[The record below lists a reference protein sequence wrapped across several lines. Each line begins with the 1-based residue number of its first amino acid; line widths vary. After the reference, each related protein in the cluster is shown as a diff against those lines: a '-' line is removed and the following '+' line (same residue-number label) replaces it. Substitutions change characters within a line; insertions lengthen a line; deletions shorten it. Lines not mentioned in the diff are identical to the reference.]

1 MKETDFDRMMKMLA
15 NAEETAVYTVRKN
28 TQEKSTITFERD
40 DSWYNI
46 TFYFNAEGKLLSVE

>member
-15 NAEETAVYTVRKN
+15 NAEQTMTYTVRKD
-28 TQEKSTITFERD
+28 TREGAITFQCD
-40 DSWYNI
+40 DSWYNV